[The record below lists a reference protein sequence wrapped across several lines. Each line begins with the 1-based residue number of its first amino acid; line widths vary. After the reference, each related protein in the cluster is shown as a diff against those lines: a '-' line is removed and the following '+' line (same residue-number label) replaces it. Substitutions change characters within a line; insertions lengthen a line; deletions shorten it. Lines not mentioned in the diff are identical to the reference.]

1 MAKAKKHNEKKME
14 AVVDFG
20 NITVPTKWE
29 DVTLQMMSDYLKLS
43 SDKEEQK
50 KKDEAEAKKNGT
62 EFNENDEKYSITDKD
77 LLSIFTNF
85 DMEKYDIL
93 PVELYESI
101 MSNFSFVIEPMPSS
115 TPSNR
120 ITYNGINF
128 IINDKETLKV
138 KEYEDAELVLRTD
151 RFDYPSL
158 LAILC
163 REVTGIKTDHVTGK
177 SYEVNEVYDSEFA
190 NKKFDGRREM
200 FANMPITKVMPLIT
214 FFFLERDGIQQL
226 FPNVYSDNRPP
237 IRRTCG
243 EYGRFSK
250 KYGFTKIVYDTA
262 NDDFTKIKEINQE
275 YLIDFLSFV
284 SYEVDHSYAQKA
296 QMDWEDQQRMI
307 HNRR

>member
-1 MAKAKKHNEKKME
+1 MAKAKKYNKKKME
-14 AVVDFG
+14 AAVDFG

-62 EFNENDEKYSITDKD
+62 EFNENCDKYLITDKD
-77 LLSIFTNF
+77 LLSIFTDF

-101 MSNFSFVIEPMPSS
+101 MSNFNFVLKEMETSDPTNEIE
-115 TPSNR
+115 
-120 ITYNGINF
+120 INGMEF

-177 SYEVNEVYDSEFA
+177 SYKVNEVYDSEFA

-214 FFFLERDGIQQL
+214 FFFLRGMEYSNYSQMSIQTIASEVL
-226 FPNVYSDNRPP
+226 SLVENMEDSA
-237 IRRTCG
+237 RRMVLLKP
-243 EYGRFSK
+243 SMM
-250 KYGFTKIVYDTA
+250 
-262 NDDFTKIKEINQE
+262 
-275 YLIDFLSFV
+275 L
-284 SYEVDHSYAQKA
+284 
-296 QMDWEDQQRMI
+296 RMI
-307 HNRR
+307 KLRKLKKSIKCFL